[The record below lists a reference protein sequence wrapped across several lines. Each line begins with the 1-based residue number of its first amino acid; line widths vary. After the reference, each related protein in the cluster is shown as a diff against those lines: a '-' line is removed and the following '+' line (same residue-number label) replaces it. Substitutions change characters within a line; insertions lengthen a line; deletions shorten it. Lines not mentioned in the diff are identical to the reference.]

1 MVETCCIIL
10 CGGGNTRWGSYLDT
24 PRKHLI
30 KIEGEILLSRTL
42 KQVALRKPKKT
53 IIVVNE
59 QTRNFYEP
67 FVSKTCE
74 LFTIENLEQTP
85 TEAWKYLSS
94 EPLWS
99 QCERTINLLGDVW
112 YSDDAIAT
120 IFENP
125 DQDWLAF
132 GRSGPSI
139 FTGCWYGE
147 IYAHRFH
154 NPQEH
159 KDKLVVLDDLY
170 RTGKCKRKASGWAH
184 YHLMHGLEPQVQK
197 VGPRFVEINDFT
209 EDFDFPHDYDRWVAG
224 RKLFEMEQTLDGN
237 EAIKWLKITAQNGDI
252 NMRQDAMNRLGAIYD
267 QGRGVS
273 ANNVEAAKWFHRA
286 AEKGSVSA
294 QLNLGIRYSNGFGVP
309 ENYPLSYMWFNI
321 AAQAGHGLAF
331 GKKEK
336 LKQKMTPQQIAEG
349 HKLTSE
355 WLKKHKQNPRPPAK
369 PQFKYKTG

>member
-1 MVETCCIIL
+1 MVEICCIIL
-10 CGGGNTRWGSYLDT
+10 CGGENARWDGYLDT

-59 QTRNFYEP
+59 QTRYFYEP
-67 FVSKTCE
+67 FISKTCE

-94 EPLWS
+94 EPLWN
-99 QCERTINLLGDVW
+99 QCERTISLLGDVW
-112 YSDDAIAT
+112 YSDDAITA

-132 GRSGPSI
+132 GRSGPSV

-159 KDKLVVLDDLY
+159 KEKLVVLDDLY
-170 RTGKCKRKASGWAH
+170 RTGKCKRKASGWVH
-184 YHLMHGLEPQVQK
+184 YNLMHGLDPLVQK

-209 EDFDFPHDYDRWVAG
+209 EDFDYAHDYDRWVIG
-224 RKLFEMEQTLDGN
+224 RKFFETERLLNGTEAAMWFKKAAKKGN
-237 EAIKWLKITAQNGDI
+237 I
-252 NMRQDAMNRLGAIYD
+252 NAMNTLGTIYD
-267 QGRGVS
+267 EGRGVPES
-273 ANNVEAAKWFHRA
+273 KVEAAKWYRRA
-286 AEKGSVSA
+286 AEKGSVNA
-294 QLNLGIRYSNGFGVP
+294 QLNLGTYYSKGLGVP
-309 ENYPLSYMWFNI
+309 ENHSLSYMWFNI

-331 GKKEK
+331 KNKED
-336 LKQKMTPQQIAEG
+336 LKQKMTRQQIVEG
-349 HKLTSE
+349 HKLTLK
-355 WLKKHKQNPRPPAK
+355 WLEGHR
-369 PQFKYKTG
+369 